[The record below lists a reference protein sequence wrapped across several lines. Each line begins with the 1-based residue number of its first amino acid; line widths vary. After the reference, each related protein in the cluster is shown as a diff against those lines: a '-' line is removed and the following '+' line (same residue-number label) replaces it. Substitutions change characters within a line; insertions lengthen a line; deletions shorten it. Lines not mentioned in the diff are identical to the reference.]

1 MPSKTALTR
10 PFGGREAKGE
20 MCLVKKP
27 KIKSSEEDQKDP
39 AVIRNPFLD
48 GLLGN
53 IAALRGGR
61 NSLRIPLIDPLKIP
75 IGGGVGGGVGGGG
88 SGGGGGGSS
97 SGGSGGGSTSTS
109 GGSSTGGGSQRGTD
123 PFGSLSFQ

>member
-1 MPSKTALTR
+1 
-10 PFGGREAKGE
+10 

-39 AVIRNPFLD
+39 AVLRNPFLD

-75 IGGGVGGGVGGGG
+75 VGGGPGGGFGGSYGGGG
-88 SGGGGGGSS
+88 SGGGSS
-97 SGGSGGGSTSTS
+97 SGGGSTSGGTSSGGTS
-109 GGSSTGGGSQRGTD
+109 GGTTSGGSQRGTD
-123 PFGSLSFQ
+123 IYGALA